1 MAKNSRQTLSVKRKL
16 STDDSGRNVTKKIK
30 KLKTAE
36 KHKEKEDSV
45 VSKDSNKRTVTSVK
59 KSNQKSN
66 SVKKI
71 TKENKSKNQTKNAQ
85 KVVKSTLAENCQ
97 SSQESSDDQ
106 LPLSELLKRN
116 KLEKNVEEKCKTK
129 KYLPVKTTKEPKGL
143 SSLPKPVDA
152 KIKLSKSVVTTVKI
166 AEETCLKGSDRVSS
180 SPKGKQLA
188 TSVNENSPAN
198 LKKAVNKDSKI
209 TLSNKEESKGHS
221 PTKRKRNVTE
231 SGGAKEKGL
240 IKDRG
245 HSPVKTKSGKE
256 SSHAGKKQ
264 TEGQALMN
272 EIVKEMKV
280 GERIVKDSD
289 DDDDDDGEES
299 DMDWEDVAGGC

>member
-1 MAKNSRQTLSVKRKL
+1 M
-16 STDDSGRNVTKKIK
+16 
-30 KLKTAE
+30 
-36 KHKEKEDSV
+36 

-85 KVVKSTLAENCQ
+85 KVVKSTLAEYCQ

-129 KYLPVKTTKEPKGL
+129 KCSPVKTTKEPKGL

-166 AEETCLKGSDRVSS
+166 AEETCLKGSDGVSS

-264 TEGQALMN
+264 TEGQALMK

-289 DDDDDDGEES
+289 DDDGEES